1 MATIP
6 SIDVPNPDAAD
17 VLAALEQSYRSDAI
31 NMFHSGSPVTYD
43 ALSGVN
49 KARDCIRAFLRIQ
62 TRSYRRRLAQ
72 EAISVAEVE
81 TT

>member
-17 VLAALEQSYRSDAI
+17 VLAALEQAYRSDAI
-31 NMFHSGSPVTYD
+31 NMFHSGSPAGYD

-49 KARDCIRAFLRIQ
+49 KARDCIRAFLRVT
-62 TRSYRRRLAQ
+62 TRNYRRRLAQ
-72 EAISVAEVE
+72 EAITVSEVDA
-81 TT
+81 T